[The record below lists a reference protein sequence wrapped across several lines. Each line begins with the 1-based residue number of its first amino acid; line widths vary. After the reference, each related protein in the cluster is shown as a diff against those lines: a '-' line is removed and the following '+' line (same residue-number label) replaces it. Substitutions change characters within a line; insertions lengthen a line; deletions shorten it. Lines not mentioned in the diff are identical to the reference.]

1 MRYLYDIL
9 FSKSIIWQG
18 NDRKF
23 RACKYVQKHIRSIT
37 TEEKEVEN
45 GLLEFMAKHF
55 IVYTFISHHQNLLTS
70 IASMQ
75 MQKALVFL
83 FIFFILNYYYQ
94 FMKSFYI
101 CHNAAHFLCLQLKVC
116 NIKCVDLLFLLVQ
129 PIAVAKTNR
138 QIKLRGSK
146 QSTHLT
152 IDLQSVKFSPFPLLK

>member
-1 MRYLYDIL
+1 MFINFSHDSRKFHPTLLDLYCMYVTLSCSLHTNFFLMKNSMRYLYDIL

-83 FIFFILNYYYQ
+83 FIFFYS
-94 FMKSFYI
+94 K
-101 CHNAAHFLCLQLKVC
+101 
-116 NIKCVDLLFLLVQ
+116 LLLLVYE
-129 PIAVAKTNR
+129 
-138 QIKLRGSK
+138 
-146 QSTHLT
+146 
-152 IDLQSVKFSPFPLLK
+152 KFLYMP

>member
-1 MRYLYDIL
+1 MFINFSHDSRKFHPTLLDLQIVCMLHFHALCTQIFFLMKNSMRYLYDIL

-101 CHNAAHFLCLQLKVC
+101 CHNAAHFFYVC
-116 NIKCVDLLFLLVQ
+116 N
-129 PIAVAKTNR
+129 
-138 QIKLRGSK
+138 
-146 QSTHLT
+146 
-152 IDLQSVKFSPFPLLK
+152 